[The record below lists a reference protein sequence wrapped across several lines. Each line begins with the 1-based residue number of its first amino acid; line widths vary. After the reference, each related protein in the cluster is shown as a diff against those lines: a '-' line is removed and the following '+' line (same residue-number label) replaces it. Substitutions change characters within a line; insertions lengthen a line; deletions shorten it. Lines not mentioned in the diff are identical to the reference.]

1 MAKLLAAHSKKRK
14 EGSSLTVIGPH
25 RDLSRSPSGDS
36 VDAMN
41 LPAIE
46 SGKAGLMPV
55 TLNIQIQADYKR
67 KRQNKRKPSALA
79 EINEKT
85 GTVRHKSTV
94 H

>member
-1 MAKLLAAHSKKRK
+1 
-14 EGSSLTVIGPH
+14 
-25 RDLSRSPSGDS
+25 
-36 VDAMN
+36 MN